1 MKKVFI
7 TGASRGIGNAIAK
20 SLLKENYTVIGTA
33 TSSKGVEQ
41 LIAEGIQGYKLEL
54 DDLERIN
61 ASWEKISDE
70 HLDIDILINN
80 AGFTR
85 DNLILRMSEDEWND
99 VMNVHLNGMFRITK
113 RLLKPMLKKRW
124 GRVINLSS
132 TSAVL
137 GNKGQANY
145 AAAKAGIEAFSRSLA
160 SEVGTRGITVNAVA
174 PGFINTDMTEL
185 NSGVVEEELI
195 KKIPLGRFGE
205 TSEIA
210 HLVNFLCS
218 EESSYITGQTIHIN
232 GGLYM

>member
-20 SLLKENYTVIGTA
+20 SLLEENYIVIGTA
-33 TSSKGVEQ
+33 TTSEGVEQ
-41 LIAEGIQGYKLEL
+41 LIEEGILGYKLEL
-54 DDLERIN
+54 DDLQRIN
-61 ASWEKISDE
+61 TSWEKIPNE
-70 HLDIDILINN
+70 NLDIDILINN

-85 DNLILRMSEDEWND
+85 DNLILRMSEDEWNE
-99 VMNVHLNGMFRITK
+99 VMNVHLNAIFRITK

-124 GRVINLSS
+124 GRIINLSS

-174 PGFINTDMTEL
+174 PGFIKTDMTES
-185 NSGVVEEELI
+185 NKGVSEEELI
-195 KKIPLGRFGE
+195 KQIPLGRFGE
-205 TSEIA
+205 SAEIA

>member
-41 LIAEGIQGYKLEL
+41 LIAEGILGYKLEL

-113 RLLKPMLKKRW
+113 RLLKPMLKKKW
-124 GRVINLSS
+124 GRIINLSS

-160 SEVGTRGITVNAVA
+160 SEVGSRGITVNAVA

>member
-20 SLLKENYTVIGTA
+20 SLLEENYIVIGTA
-33 TSSKGVEQ
+33 TTSEGVEQ
-41 LIAEGIQGYKLEL
+41 LIEEGILGYKLEL
-54 DDLERIN
+54 DDLQRIN
-61 ASWEKISDE
+61 TSWEKIPNE
-70 HLDIDILINN
+70 NLDIDILINN

-85 DNLILRMSEDEWND
+85 DNLILRMSEDEWNE
-99 VMNVHLNGMFRITK
+99 VMNVHLNAIFRITK

-124 GRVINLSS
+124 GRIINLSS

-174 PGFINTDMTEL
+174 PGFIKTDMTES
-185 NSGVVEEELI
+185 NKGVSEEELI
-195 KKIPLGRFGE
+195 KQIPLGRFGE
-205 TSEIA
+205 STEIA

-218 EESSYITGQTIHIN
+218 DESSYITGQTIHIN

>member
-33 TSSKGVEQ
+33 TSSKGVDQ
-41 LIAEGIQGYKLEL
+41 LIAEGILGYKLEL

-70 HLDIDILINN
+70 HLDVDILINN

-124 GRVINLSS
+124 GRIINLSS

-160 SEVGTRGITVNAVA
+160 SEVGSRGITVNAVA

>member
-41 LIAEGIQGYKLEL
+41 LIAEGILGYKLEL

-61 ASWEKISDE
+61 ASWEKISEE

-124 GRVINLSS
+124 GRIINLSS

-160 SEVGTRGITVNAVA
+160 SEVGSRGITVNAVA
-174 PGFINTDMTEL
+174 PGFINTDMTQL

>member
-41 LIAEGIQGYKLEL
+41 LIAEGILGYKLEL

-85 DNLILRMSEDEWND
+85 DNLVLRMSEEEWND

-124 GRVINLSS
+124 GRIINLSS

-160 SEVGTRGITVNAVA
+160 SEVGSRGITVNAVA

>member
-41 LIAEGIQGYKLEL
+41 LIAEGILGYKLEL

-124 GRVINLSS
+124 GRIINLSS

-160 SEVGTRGITVNAVA
+160 SEVGSRGITVNAVA
-174 PGFINTDMTEL
+174 PGFINTDMTKL
-185 NSGVVEEELI
+185 NSGVVEEEII

>member
-20 SLLKENYTVIGTA
+20 SLLEENYIVIGTA
-33 TSSKGVEQ
+33 TTSEGVEQ
-41 LIAEGIQGYKLEL
+41 LIEEGILGYKLEL
-54 DDLERIN
+54 GDLERIN
-61 ASWEKISDE
+61 TSWEKIPNE
-70 HLDIDILINN
+70 NLDIDILINN

-85 DNLILRMSEDEWND
+85 DNLILRMSEDEWNE
-99 VMNVHLNGMFRITK
+99 VMNVHLNAIFRITK

-124 GRVINLSS
+124 GRIINLSS

-174 PGFINTDMTEL
+174 PGFIKTDMTES
-185 NSGVVEEELI
+185 NKGVSEKELI
-195 KKIPLGRFGE
+195 KQIPLGRFGE
-205 TSEIA
+205 SAEIA

-218 EESSYITGQTIHIN
+218 EDSSYITGQTIHIN

>member
-20 SLLKENYTVIGTA
+20 SLLKDNYTVIGTA

-41 LIAEGIQGYKLEL
+41 LIAEGIIGYKLEL
-54 DDLERIN
+54 DDLEKIN
-61 ASWEKISDE
+61 ASWDKISDE

-85 DNLILRMSEDEWND
+85 DNLILRMSEEEWND

-124 GRVINLSS
+124 GRIINLSS

-160 SEVGTRGITVNAVA
+160 SEVGSRGITVNAVA

-185 NSGVVEEELI
+185 NSGVVEKELI